1 MLPLVFRYT
10 LARQKSRKLFVQFF
24 LAQGWAVHR
33 QFARQVQ
40 LATWLDGDYTYS
52 IGIYREDGT
61 GLTAD
66 EMTGLVK
73 AAK

>member
-1 MLPLVFRYT
+1 MFHGKPF
-10 LARQKSRKLFVQFF
+10 KDN
-24 LAQGWAVHR
+24 
-33 QFARQVQ
+33 QVSTVY
-40 LATWLDGDYTYS
+40 LLWLDGDYTYS

>member
-1 MLPLVFRYT
+1 MT
-10 LARQKSRKLFVQFF
+10 L
-24 LAQGWAVHR
+24 QGSDG
-33 QFARQVQ
+33 QVQ

>member
-1 MLPLVFRYT
+1 MPASRMLRLNFHGST
-10 LARQKSRKLFVQFF
+10 K
-24 LAQGWAVHR
+24 
-33 QFARQVQ
+33 QVQ

-52 IGIYREDGT
+52 IGIYREDGA